1 MGEARKRRLVLIK
14 GGKADVAKTM
24 YVAPERLTNITIQL
38 PSQKAMVLDAI
49 YTTKVDK
56 KNCPTRNSFVLALLE
71 AGMVQFEQF
80 YIEQNA
86 PQQPD
91 IAVDPV
97 ADHKLTPED
106 SL

>member
-1 MGEARKRRLVLIK
+1 MGEARKRRLTLIK

-49 YTTKVDK
+49 YETKVDK

-71 AGMVQFEQF
+71 AGMIEFERF
-80 YIEQNA
+80 YMEQNA
-86 PQQPD
+86 TAPAPKPD
-91 IAVDPV
+91 VE
-97 ADHKLTPED
+97 L
-106 SL
+106 